1 MKFQIIFVEKNTIKT
16 NQKWCRIFTRL
27 KMQRFSGFSVNSNK
41 VILKKKDDCDLPK
54 QSDILKNEKE
64 NH

>member
-1 MKFQIIFVEKNTIKT
+1 
-16 NQKWCRIFTRL
+16 
-27 KMQRFSGFSVNSNK
+27 MQQFSGFSVNSNK